1 MTDKKFEIID
11 PKLMNFCGNTIK
23 IITYKDKQYLG
34 DYHKIASFECDLQ
47 GIDKF
52 KHTLYAQKSIGFFIK
67 DFSQKEGQPN
77 DR

>member
-34 DYHKIASFECDLQ
+34 DYHKVASFECDLQ

-67 DFSQKEGQPN
+67 NFSQS

>member
-34 DYHKIASFECDLQ
+34 DYHKVASFECDLQ

-67 DFSQKEGQPN
+67 DFSQS

>member
-34 DYHKIASFECDLQ
+34 ASFECDLQ